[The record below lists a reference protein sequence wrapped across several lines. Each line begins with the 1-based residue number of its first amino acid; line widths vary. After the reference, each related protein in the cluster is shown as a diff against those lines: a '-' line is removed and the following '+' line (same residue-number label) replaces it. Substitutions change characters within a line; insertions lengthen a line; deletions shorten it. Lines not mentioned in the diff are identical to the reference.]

1 MTPSPHS
8 TLPPAA
14 RASSTLSCFDL
25 GEQMLSVDEAR
36 AALAT
41 LVEQPVGTERIPLSL
56 AHGRR
61 LADAIH
67 APINV
72 PQNTNAAMDGV
83 ALAWENAEQTRWTL
97 SGTVFAG
104 EHWEHPVPAGHCVTI
119 TTGAPLPAGTD
130 TVIMRE
136 QLAEHGDHVIIN
148 APERVKRG
156 QNVRQ
161 AGEDIRKGA
170 MALSTG
176 TRLDAA
182 RLGLIASLGFADV
195 SVYCR
200 PRVAVFSTGNE
211 VTAPG
216 EPLPAAGI
224 YDTNRFT
231 LTGLLHEHG
240 AEVVDLGILPDDADA
255 IREALAHAAETSDLV
270 LTSGGVSVGQADFTR
285 DALQALGRLTF
296 WRVAIRPG
304 RPLACGQLG
313 ERRTPLVGLPGNPV
327 AVMVT
332 FLQFVVPL
340 LQRLE
345 HQPVAPPRRFTAI
358 TDETLSSRLN
368 RCDFIR
374 GVYQHDV
381 TGQLHVRS
389 TGAQGSGILT
399 SMVAANCLIE
409 LPDERAD
416 ITPGE
421 TVTIQPLD
429 SVNT

>member
-1 MTPSPHS
+1 MTNSPSP
-8 TLPPAA
+8 
-14 RASSTLSCFDL
+14 LSCFDL
-25 GEQMLSVDEAR
+25 GERMLSLDEAR
-36 AALAT
+36 AALTT
-41 LVEQPVGTERIPLSL
+41 LVETPVETECVLL
-56 AHGRR
+56 AHAHGRR
-61 LADAIH
+61 LAQAIH

-72 PQNTNAAMDGV
+72 PQHTNAAMDGV
-83 ALAWENAEQTRWTL
+83 ALAWTSAEQTRWAL
-97 SGTVFAG
+97 SGRVFAG
-104 EHWEHPVPAGHCVTI
+104 ERLDHPVPAGRCVTI

-136 QLAEHGDHVIIN
+136 QLDEHDDHVIVH

-161 AGEDIRKGA
+161 AGEDIRQGA
-170 MALSTG
+170 TALPEG
-176 TRLDAA
+176 IRLDAA
-182 RLGLIASLGFADV
+182 HLGLIASLGFAEV
-195 SVYCR
+195 RVYRR
-200 PRVAVFSTGNE
+200 PRVALFSTGNE

-216 EPLPAAGI
+216 EPLPVAGI
-224 YDTNRFT
+224 FDTNRFT
-231 LTGLLHEHG
+231 LTGLLKEHG
-240 AEVVDLGILPDDADA
+240 ADVVDLGILPDDAGA
-255 IREALAHAAETSDLV
+255 IREALAHAAQASDLV

-285 DALQALGRLTF
+285 DALHALGQLAF

-313 ERRTPLVGLPGNPV
+313 KRRTPLVGLPGNPV

-345 HQPVAPPRRFTAI
+345 HQPVSPPRRLTAI
-358 TDETLSSRLN
+358 ADEPLYSRLN

-374 GVYQHDV
+374 GVYHSDDS
-381 TGQLHVRS
+381 GKLYVRS

-409 LPDERAD
+409 VPDERESVE
-416 ITPGE
+416 PGE
-421 TVTIQPLD
+421 AVTLQPLLG
-429 SVNT
+429 

>member
-1 MTPSPHS
+1 MTLSP
-8 TLPPAA
+8 
-14 RASSTLSCFDL
+14 STLSCFDL
-25 GEQMLSVDEAR
+25 GEQMLSVDDAR
-36 AALAT
+36 TALAT
-41 LVEQPVGTERIPLSL
+41 LVETPVGNERIALAH

-61 LADAIH
+61 LAETIH

-83 ALAWENAEQTRWTL
+83 ALAWENAEQTCWTL
-97 SGTVFAG
+97 SGAVFAG
-104 EHWEHPVPAGHCVTI
+104 ERFDSRVPAGRCVTI
-119 TTGAPLPAGTD
+119 TTGTPLPAGTD

-136 QLAEHGDHVIIN
+136 QLDEHDGHVIID
-148 APERVKRG
+148 APERVKCG

-161 AGEDIRKGA
+161 AGEDIKEGA
-170 MALSTG
+170 IALSEG

-182 RLGLIASLGFADV
+182 RLGLLASLGCAEV

-224 YDTNRFT
+224 FDTNRFT
-231 LTGLLHEHG
+231 LTGLLQAHG

-255 IREALAHAAETSDLV
+255 IREALARAAETSDLV

-285 DALQALGRLTF
+285 DALQALGRLAF

-304 RPLACGQLG
+304 RPIACGQLG
-313 ERRTPLVGLPGNPV
+313 KRRTPLVGLPGNPV

-345 HQPVAPPRRFTAI
+345 HQPVTPPMRLTAV
-358 TDETLSSRLN
+358 TDEPLSSRLN

-374 GVYQHDV
+374 GVYHSDEA
-381 TGQLHVRS
+381 GQLHVRS

-399 SMVAANCLIE
+399 SMVTANCLIE
-409 LPDERAD
+409 LPDERAGAA
-416 ITPGE
+416 PGE
-421 TVTIQPLD
+421 TVTIQPLIG
-429 SVNT
+429 